1 MLRSE
6 ERSDHRLVLLDAGPR
21 NVLDREAV
29 EALREALA
37 PDAARPVVVLR
48 GRADGFCAGL
58 DGRVLAAGGD
68 EAEAL
73 LAAMGRL
80 LADLLAGPTRLV
92 TVCEGHAVAA
102 GAMLLL
108 VADVRLALP
117 GRYRIGFTEPTVGLP
132 LPELPALL
140 ARERLDRRRLHA
152 LTVLGETV
160 DPRTA
165 AAAGFLDAVLAPRA
179 LDVALR
185 GQVTR
190 LASLSPEVYA
200 GSVHAVHGA
209 LIERVEALARAQ
221 ETRARG
227 ARRKR

>member
-6 ERSDHRLVLLDAGPR
+6 VREDHRLVVLDVGPR

-29 EALREALA
+29 EALHAALA
-37 PDAARPVVVLR
+37 PDAERPVVVLR
-48 GRADGFCAGL
+48 GRVDGFCAGL

-68 EAEAL
+68 EAEGL

-108 VADVRLALP
+108 AADVRLALP
-117 GRYRIGFTEPTVGLP
+117 GRYRVGFTEPAVGLP

-160 DPRTA
+160 DPKEA
-165 AAAGFLDAVLAPRA
+165 AAAGFLDAVLAPTA
-179 LDVALR
+179 LGVALR
-185 GQVTR
+185 ERVAA
-190 LASLSPEVYA
+190 LAAIPPDVYA
-200 GSVHAVHGA
+200 GTVRAVHGE
-209 LIERVEALARAQ
+209 LIERVEILARSQ
-221 ETRARG
+221 EARARG